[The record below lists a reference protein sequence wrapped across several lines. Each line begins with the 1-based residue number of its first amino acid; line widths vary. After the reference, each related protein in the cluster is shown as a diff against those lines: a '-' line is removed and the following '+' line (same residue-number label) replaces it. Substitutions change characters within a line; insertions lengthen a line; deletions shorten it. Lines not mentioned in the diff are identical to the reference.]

1 MRIAEKWRDGR
12 ERERENIL
20 REPTI
25 TYDREGEKEWR
36 RGEGMERNGE
46 RVGRDESE

>member
-1 MRIAEKWRDGR
+1 MAGR
-12 ERERENIL
+12 ERERERENLL

-36 RGEGMERNGE
+36 RNGE